1 MPCNIL
7 EEEKDNIMQHWKEN
21 VLQNISLL
29 PHKESV
35 QLPQADCPRREG
47 AVNRT
52 YGPTGV
58 WIWGLSP

>member
-7 EEEKDNIMQHWKEN
+7 EEDKDNIMQHWKEN

-35 QLPQADCPRREG
+35 WLPQADCSRRER